1 MYFKFTENDKFVNT
15 IVTYPDYEIVLSSGS
30 LWINNR
36 IDQGLNVSSASL
48 SVHEINVNRSS
59 GLVYPFIPKGGE
71 YERLGTTDASY
82 FHSASYG
89 TSITGTYPVTSS
101 IKITNY
107 TDMTNVNILGISTI
121 VRSLFAVTVSKSI
134 NVVKDAR
141 LNGDLV
147 VSKVN
152 QADPSNFISGSTVVG
167 TVLYDEGIILLYDDT
182 VIPAWGS

>member
-107 TDMTNVNILGISTI
+107 TDMTNVN
-121 VRSLFAVTVSKSI
+121 
-134 NVVKDAR
+134 
-141 LNGDLV
+141 
-147 VSKVN
+147 
-152 QADPSNFISGSTVVG
+152 
-167 TVLYDEGIILLYDDT
+167 VLALKNPLERYKKNSQLMDFDT
-182 VIPAWGS
+182 VTSIMIVTGKSSSY